1 MGRTA
6 TKSNAKLKIHLE
18 SDQLV
23 MYGSSTESSGCVLR
37 GAVSLR
43 LKKPTSLKSLV
54 LSFYGT
60 ISVSWNQC
68 RYSFTSQSLWQAHT
82 NMSVLGNGYERKYSD
97 QQILINHKWT
107 FLPLQAHNKHH
118 LLEAGYHS
126 YEFELV
132 LPGTLPESTHV
143 AKCYLVQYQLKA
155 VAERSSFLLPNYTAR
170 HTIHLSRQKLSLSTD
185 YLDPVTVANHWAD
198 KLDYEIALPT
208 KIYSHGDTI
217 PVSIQALPLAPNLQ
231 VRYISCT
238 FKEYMTCRAI
248 NGWFNGKNKSHGRI
262 IHYTRRDQDRHQQQQ
277 QNMWSTVMHIKVPE
291 SLMDIQCDAHND
303 SVRVRHKLKFIMS
316 IENEDGHISELR
328 AVLPVVI
335 AITNSIGGLPAYE
348 ETWST
353 MPYDPVLMMALIRR
367 STESTTIGNQ
377 IVHLMAQRRY
387 NDIIPRSSGLPSY
400 SSITAAA
407 ASMVVTGSNS
417 SEDDD
422 ESQQDYRPHRFSSR
436 SLPSYD
442 EIY

>member
-43 LKKPTSLKSLV
+43 LKKPTSFKSMI

-60 ISVSWNQC
+60 ISVSWNQ
-68 RYSFTSQSLWQAHT
+68 W
-82 NMSVLGNGYERKYSD
+82 NGYERKYSD
-97 QQILINHKWT
+97 QKILINHKWA

-118 LLEAGYHS
+118 QLEAGYHS

-143 AKCYLVQYQLKA
+143 AKYYLVQYQLKA

-170 HTIHLSRQKLSLSTD
+170 QNIHLSRQKLSLSTD

-198 KLDYEIALPT
+198 KLDYEITLPT
-208 KIYSHGDTI
+208 KVYSHGDTI

-262 IHYTRRDQDRHQQQQ
+262 IHYTRRDQDQQQQ
-277 QNMWSTVMHIKVPE
+277 QQQQSLWSTVMHIKVPE

-303 SVRVRHKLKFIMS
+303 SVRVRHKLKFTMS

-348 ETWST
+348 ETWRT
-353 MPYDPVLMMALIRR
+353 MPYDPALMMALIRR

-377 IVHLMAQRRY
+377 IAHLMAQRRY
-387 NDIIPRSSGLPSY
+387 YDIIPRNSGLPSY
-400 SSITAAA
+400 SSITTVAAA
-407 ASMVVTGSNS
+407 AAVVAADSSNS
-417 SEDDD
+417 SDDEDD
-422 ESQQDYRPHRFSSR
+422 ESQQGYRQQRYSSR

-442 EIY
+442 DLY